1 MKIQWF
7 YLALAICS
15 EVVATSFLKTSDG
28 FSRLGPSLI
37 VVVGYGVSFYFLSL
51 TLKAIPLGIAY
62 AVWSGVGLVLISIV
76 GSLYHHQHLDMP
88 AMAGIGLI
96 MVGVLVINLYSKSVA
111 H

>member
-1 MKIQWF
+1 MKIQWL

-37 VVVGYGVSFYFLSL
+37 VIVGYGVSFYFLSL

-96 MVGVLVINLYSKSVA
+96 LVGVLVINLYSKSVA

>member
-1 MKIQWF
+1 MKIQWL
-7 YLALAICS
+7 YLAIAICS

-28 FSRLGPSLI
+28 FSRLWPSVI
-37 VVVGYGVSFYFLSL
+37 VIGGYGISFYFLSL
-51 TLKAIPLGIAY
+51 TLAAIPLGIAY

-88 AMAGIGLI
+88 ALAGIGFI
-96 MVGVLVINLYSKSVA
+96 MLGVLVINLYSKSVA

>member
-7 YLALAICS
+7 YLVLAICS

-28 FSRLGPSLI
+28 FGRLGPSLI

-88 AMAGIGLI
+88 AVGGIGLI
-96 MVGVLVINLYSKSVA
+96 LVGVLVLNLYSKSVA
-111 H
+111 P

>member
-1 MKIQWF
+1 MKIQWL

-37 VVVGYGVSFYFLSL
+37 VMVGYGVSFYFLSL

-96 MVGVLVINLYSKSVA
+96 LVGVLVINLYSKSVA

>member
-7 YLALAICS
+7 YLVLAICS
-15 EVVATSFLKTSDG
+15 EVVATSFLKTSDWFG
-28 FSRLGPSLI
+28 RLGPSLI

-88 AMAGIGLI
+88 AVGGIGLI
-96 MVGVLVINLYSKSVA
+96 LVGVLVINLYSKSVA

>member
-1 MKIQWF
+1 MKIQWL

-37 VVVGYGVSFYFLSL
+37 VMVGYGVSFYFLSL

-88 AMAGIGLI
+88 AVAGIGLI

>member
-7 YLALAICS
+7 YLSLAICS
-15 EVVATSFLKTSDG
+15 EVVATSFLKTSEG

-37 VVVGYGVSFYFLSL
+37 VIVGYGVSFYFLSL
-51 TLKAIPLGIAY
+51 TLKAIPLGVAY

-76 GSLYHHQHLDMP
+76 GSVFHQQQLDLP
-88 AMAGIGLI
+88 AFVGIGLI
-96 MVGVLVINLYSKSVA
+96 MLGVLVINLYSESVV

>member
-1 MKIQWF
+1 MKIQWL
-7 YLALAICS
+7 YLAIAICS

-28 FSRLGPSLI
+28 FSRLWPSVI
-37 VVVGYGVSFYFLSL
+37 VIGGYGISFYFLSL
-51 TLKAIPLGIAY
+51 TLAAIPLGIAY

-88 AMAGIGLI
+88 ALAGIGLI
-96 MVGVLVINLYSKSVA
+96 MLGVLIINLYSKSVT

>member
-1 MKIQWF
+1 MKIQWL

-37 VVVGYGVSFYFLSL
+37 VIVGYGVSFYFLSL

-76 GSLYHHQHLDMP
+76 GSLYHHQHLDLP
-88 AMAGIGLI
+88 AVVGIGLI

>member
-37 VVVGYGVSFYFLSL
+37 VVAGYASSFYFLSL
-51 TLKAIPLGIAY
+51 TLKAIPLGVAY
-62 AVWSGVGLVLISIV
+62 AVWSGVGLVLISMV
-76 GSLYHHQHLDMP
+76 GSVFHQQHLDVP
-88 AMAGIGLI
+88 AMVGIFLI
-96 MVGVLVINLYSKSVA
+96 VTGVLVINLYSKSVV

>member
-7 YLALAICS
+7 YLVLAICS

-96 MVGVLVINLYSKSVA
+96 LVGVLVINLYSKSVA

>member
-1 MKIQWF
+1 MKIQWL

-37 VVVGYGVSFYFLSL
+37 VMVGYGVSFYFLSL

-88 AMAGIGLI
+88 AVAGIGLI
-96 MVGVLVINLYSKSVA
+96 MVGVLVINLYSKSAA